1 MKYMLLIYHDERAWE
16 QVSEAERQ
24 EIYAE
29 YRQLTQDIMSS
40 GQHLA
45 GSQLQ
50 GTSTATSIR
59 VRDDKQ
65 LVTDGPFA
73 ETKEQL
79 AGYFLI
85 EIRSLEE
92 AVAIA
97 ARVPSA
103 RVGTVEVRPLA

>member
-1 MKYMLLIYHDERAWE
+1 MKYMLLIYLEE
-16 QVSEAERQ
+16 QGWDQLSEPERQ
-24 EIYAE
+24 KIYAE
-29 YRQLTQDIMSS
+29 YRQLSEDLVAS

-45 GSQLQ
+45 GSELQ
-50 GTSTATSIR
+50 GTSTATSVR
-59 VRDDKQ
+59 VREGKQ

-85 EIRSLEE
+85 ETNNLDE
-92 AVAIA
+92 AIVVA
-97 ARVPSA
+97 ARIPSS

>member
-16 QVSEAERQ
+16 QLSEAERQ
-24 EIYAE
+24 QIYAE
-29 YRQLTQDIMSS
+29 YRQLTQDIMAS

-50 GTSTATSIR
+50 GTSAATNIR
-59 VRDDKQ
+59 VRDGREF
-65 LVTDGPFA
+65 LTDGPFA

-85 EIRSLEE
+85 ETKSPEE

-103 RVGTVEVRPLA
+103 RMGTIEVRPLA

>member
-16 QVSEAERQ
+16 QLNEAERQ
-24 EIYAE
+24 KIYSE
-29 YRQLTQDIMSS
+29 YRQLTQDIITS

-59 VRDDKQ
+59 VRDEKQ
-65 LVTDGPFA
+65 IVTDGPFA

-85 EIRSLEE
+85 ETNSPEE
-92 AVAIA
+92 AMAIA
-97 ARVPSA
+97 ARVPTA
-103 RVGTVEVRPLA
+103 RVGTIEVRPLA